1 MRLSM
6 ELFNHNSRNDL
17 RDIYSEVKV
26 GDLLRLPSSH
36 VPFSLRL
43 AFGPCAIPMVW
54 VIDSLFSGPIVWSTG
69 HAGGGTVARTK

>member
-43 AFGPCAIPMVW
+43 AFGLCVIP
-54 VIDSLFSGPIVWSTG
+54 I
-69 HAGGGTVARTK
+69 GG